1 VRSRSTPRDG
11 RPKPPSSEIELLNNA
26 SALAGQTLGQLAQS
40 LDATVPDN
48 LLHAKGWVGEL
59 IEVALGADAGSR
71 PVPDFETL
79 GIELKT
85 LPLNTR
91 LQPQESTFVSSAPL
105 ANTVGMQ
112 WETSAVKAKLSKVLW
127 IPVEAAKALPIA
139 KRRIGSAFLWSPSQE
154 DEHILRADW
163 EEHIERIAFGHLD
176 ELDARHGT
184 YLQIRPK
191 ALNRNELT
199 VATDVTGAP
208 TSTLPR
214 GFYLRTSFTRKIL
227 LR

>member
-1 VRSRSTPRDG
+1 MADQNTPR
-11 RPKPPSSEIELLNNA
+11 SEAELLTNA
-26 SALAGQTLGQLAQS
+26 SGLAGKTLGQLADY
-40 LDATVPDN
+40 LDETVPDN
-48 LLHAKGWVGEL
+48 LTHAKGWVGEL
-59 IEVALGADAGSR
+59 IELALGAEAGSR

-85 LPLNTR
+85 IPLNAR

-127 IPVEAAKALPIA
+127 IPVEAAKDLPIA
-139 KRRIGSAFLWSPSQE
+139 KRRIGSAFLWSPSYE

-163 EEHIERIAFGHLD
+163 EEHIERIAFGRLD

-191 ALNRNELT
+191 ALNRRELT
-199 VATDVTGAP
+199 AATNGAGAP
-208 TSTLPR
+208 SLTLPR